1 MPLPPP
7 PSTTGVSSL
16 PPPPPPPDGASAAA
30 TRWGLGDAFAA
41 LGVYLGVSIIVG
53 VAFFAVEGEDST
65 LVGPWLP
72 AFVLLPQVFVLVH
85 LAFVMKRKGRG
96 LGSDLAFRFEWI
108 DIPIGAAVAF
118 VGLMVAG
125 GVGLIVAELLGEDPT
140 AAVADLLEE
149 SQDGSGVSG
158 WIILVAV
165 LGATLVPV
173 TEELLFRGLWWSAL
187 TKRGSTPVAAL
198 LLSSLAFTV
207 FHLEPFRSPV
217 IFVLGLA
224 LGWARLWTGR
234 LGAAIVAHGLVNAL
248 AFTTLIVELS

>member
-7 PSTTGVSSL
+7 PSATGISSL
-16 PPPPPPPDGASAAA
+16 PPPPPPPAA
-30 TRWGLGDAFAA
+30 TAATGRWGLGDAFAA
-41 LGVYLGVSIIVG
+41 LGVYLGVSIV
-53 VAFFAVEGEDST
+53 VAIAYFAVEGEDTT

-72 AFVLLPQVFVLVH
+72 AFVLLPQVFVLLH
-85 LAFVMKRKGRG
+85 LAFVMNRKGRG
-96 LGSDLAFRFEWI
+96 LARDLAFRFDWM

-149 SQDGSGVSG
+149 SQDGGGVSV
-158 WIILVAV
+158 WIVLVAV
-165 LGATLVPV
+165 FGATLVPV

-187 TKRGSTPVAAL
+187 TKRGSSAVSAL

-207 FHLEPFRSPV
+207 FHLEPLRSPV
-217 IFVLGLA
+217 IFTLGLA

-248 AFTTLIVELS
+248 AFTTLIIELS